1 MVRTE
6 LPYTYVVKGRYW
18 RFRRAG
24 VDTALPG
31 RPGDAAFHRRYGELM
46 DKAEARQPQV
56 SRDTFAWLIA
66 HYLRSPEFKALAAP
80 TQKDYAATCETL
92 KEKLGDVRFAHATR
106 RIIKS
111 VRDDFAGTPRKAHKI
126 KQMVSRLYTYAQ
138 ECDLVDGDFN
148 PAAGIKKISRR
159 SREFVVWS
167 DAEIDLFLS
176 KAQACV
182 KTPVIIG
189 VYTGQRANDVA
200 RMTWAD
206 VQGDV
211 IRVRQSKTG
220 EMLDIACHPALR
232 AYLDELR
239 RVLDNDGTRRIQICQ
254 TATGNAF
261 DSNSL
266 SSAVYR
272 EIRAIDGM
280 PRDRSFHGLR
290 YAAGSRLDEAGCTV
304 SQIESVLGHRTFRM
318 ALKYASQRLRS
329 KAAIAKIEA

>member
-1 MVRTE
+1 MKARE
-6 LPYTYVVKGRYW
+6 RDL
-18 RFRRAG
+18 AH
-24 VDTALPG
+24 
-31 RPGDAAFHRRYGELM
+31 DA
-46 DKAEARQPQV
+46 DP
-56 SRDTFAWLIA
+56 
-66 HYLRSPEFKALAAP
+66 
-80 TQKDYAATCETL
+80 
-92 KEKLGDVRFAHATR
+92 VRFGNAMLKCEGFAPDCSYHGRCQFNGQCFASPAHIVA
-106 RIIKS
+106 
-111 VRDDFAGTPRKAHKI
+111 
-126 KQMVSRLYTYAQ
+126 
-138 ECDLVDGDFN
+138 
-148 PAAGIKKISRR
+148 
-159 SREFVVWS
+159 
-167 DAEIDLFLS
+167 
-176 KAQACV
+176 
-182 KTPVIIG
+182 
-189 VYTGQRANDVA
+189 A

-254 TATGNAF
+254 TATGKAF

-272 EIRAIDGM
+272 EIRAIEGM

-329 KAAIAKIEA
+329 KAAIAKIEVDNAG